1 MVRPTAGLLWGSRL
15 RNFCK
20 PLCYMSIGMK
30 MKPCIRALMGVV
42 SATLLASTVLAQQ
55 PQDKGARRVQNQR
68 SSRLAALN
76 AEEQNR
82 LRAAHEKALMDMQVR
97 AAREHLQQARRE
109 FRDVMGPALLRADP
123 SVQPILE
130 KLRRPAR
137 ADRDRD

>member
-1 MVRPTAGLLWGSRL
+1 M
-15 RNFCK
+15 C
-20 PLCYMSIGMK
+20 IGMK
-30 MKPCIRALMGVV
+30 MKSWFSSITALAA
-42 SATLLASTVLAQQ
+42 ATLLASAALAQT
-55 PQDKGARRVQNQR
+55 PQDKAARRVQAEQ

-76 AEEQNR
+76 ADEQNR

-97 AAREHLQQARRE
+97 AAHEHLQQARRE

-137 ADRDRD
+137 GDRD